1 MKLRT
6 PPLSLFAA
14 AAVVAL
20 LAACSEPSHPDPRTE
35 TPRVSVTRVQPDR
48 APAQAYTG
56 VVSARVQ
63 SELGFRVAGKVTERL
78 VDVGQTVKRGQ
89 PLMRLDRSD
98 LGLALDAQAF
108 TVSALRARAEQT
120 RADEARLR
128 GLVEQGAI
136 SAQTYDQAKAG
147 ADSAQA
153 LLDSALAQQKVAG
166 NAAGYALLAA
176 DVDGVVVD
184 TLAEPGQVVR
194 AGEPVVRLARS
205 GQREA
210 LVNLPES
217 VRPAIG
223 SRAQAVLHS
232 HPGVFFPARLRQL
245 SDAADARSR
254 TYEARYVLEGD
265 AARAPLGATVTLH
278 LNDATGE
285 TGAARVSVPI
295 AALYDAG
302 HGTGVWVLDEQGS
315 AVHFR
320 PVEVARLGDET
331 ASISA
336 GLKVGE
342 RIVAMG
348 AHLLQ
353 EGRAVRVADLPGGR
367 P

>member
-14 AAVVAL
+14 AAVTL

-35 TPRVSVTRVQPDR
+35 APRVSVTRVQPDH

-136 SAQTYDQAKAG
+136 SAQAYDQAKAG

-153 LLDSALAQQKVAG
+153 LLDSAVAQQKVAS
-166 NAAGYALLAA
+166 NAADYAVLTA
-176 DVDGVVVD
+176 DADGVVVD

-194 AGEPVVRLARS
+194 AGEPVVRLARA

-223 SRAQAVLHS
+223 SRAQAALHS
-232 HPGVFFPARLRQL
+232 HPGVAFPARLRQL
-245 SDAADARSR
+245 SDAADPRSR

-265 AARAPLGATVTLH
+265 AARAPLGATVTLR
-278 LNDATGE
+278 LNDVVGGADGE
-285 TGAARVSVPI
+285 RVCVPI
-295 AALYDAG
+295 AALHDAG
-302 HGTGVWVLDEQGS
+302 QGTGVWVLDEQGS

-320 PVEVARLGDET
+320 PVTVARLGDEI

-336 GLKVGE
+336 GLKAGE

-353 EGRAVRVADLPGGR
+353 EGRAVRVTDLPGGR

>member
-1 MKLRT
+1 MKLST

-35 TPRVSVTRVQPDR
+35 TPRVSVTLVQPDR
-48 APAQAYTG
+48 VPAQAYTG

-153 LLDSALAQQKVAG
+153 LLDSAVAQQKVAG

-223 SRAQAVLHS
+223 SRAQAALHS

-254 TYEARYVLEGD
+254 TYEARYVLEGA
-265 AARAPLGATVTLH
+265 AARAPLGATVTLR
-278 LNDATGE
+278 LNDTTDE
-285 TGAARVSVPI
+285 ARVSVPI
-295 AALYDAG
+295 AALHDAG

-320 PVEVARLGDET
+320 LVEVARLGDET

-353 EGRAVRVADLPGGR
+353 EGRAVRVTDLPGGR